1 MKANH
6 ISRRHFVRT
15 GAAVAAAGFGTPIRA
30 SAETVLKMSLP
41 VGPAD
46 PMSVTSAKFA
56 EHVAKRSNGAIRVEI
71 YYNGTLA
78 KQQASIS
85 GMQTGIVDL
94 TLQTTAFLE
103 PISPRVQ
110 ALDLPFLFGSR
121 PAAER
126 VLDGDIGRELSAE
139 IAQKGILILAWGTNG
154 WRDMELAKKRVTK
167 PEDMRGLRMRIQNG
181 PVYAAMMRALGAVPV
196 VIDFSETYTALA
208 QNTVDGLEIP
218 PPTVLSTKVYEVVK
232 SISLTNH
239 MYNPAPLMMSKAK
252 FDSMPAA
259 ERKVIDDV
267 SREILSYWRG
277 LYIIYEKQA
286 LTELRNK
293 KIELDEVDQA
303 AFKRAM
309 TPVYEEFRA
318 KVGAAFVDRIIKQ
331 SGS

>member
-1 MKANH
+1 MKSH
-6 ISRRHFVRT
+6 SLSRRHFVRT
-15 GAAVAAAGFGTPIRA
+15 GAAAAAAGFGTPLRA

-56 EHVAKRSNGAIRVEI
+56 EHIARRSNGALRVEL

-110 ALDLPFLFGSR
+110 ALDLPFLFSTR
-121 PAAER
+121 ASAER

-154 WRDMELAKKRVTK
+154 WRDLELTKKRVTK
-167 PEDMRGLRMRIQNG
+167 PEDMRGLRMRIQNA
-181 PVYAAMMRALGAVPV
+181 PVYVSMMRALGAVPV

-218 PPTVLSTKVYEVVK
+218 PPTALSTKIYEVIK
-232 SISLTNH
+232 SVSLTNH
-239 MYNPAPLMMSKAK
+239 LYNPAPIMMSKAK
-252 FDSMPAA
+252 FDSLAPA
-259 ERKVIDDV
+259 ERKVIEDV
-267 SREILSYWRG
+267 SHEILSYWRG
-277 LYIIYEKQA
+277 LYVIYEKQA
-286 LTELRNK
+286 LTELRSK
-293 KIELDEVDQA
+293 KIAIDDVDLP
-303 AFKRAM
+303 AFKRSM
-309 TPVYEEFRA
+309 TPVYDEFRTR
-318 KVGAAFVDRIIKQ
+318 VGAAFVDRIIRQ
-331 SGS
+331 AGS